1 MENKDPI
8 SVDKETTL
16 KSNPKDNVKY
26 FETS

>member
-8 SVDKETTL
+8 SIDKEITL

-26 FETS
+26 FEYC